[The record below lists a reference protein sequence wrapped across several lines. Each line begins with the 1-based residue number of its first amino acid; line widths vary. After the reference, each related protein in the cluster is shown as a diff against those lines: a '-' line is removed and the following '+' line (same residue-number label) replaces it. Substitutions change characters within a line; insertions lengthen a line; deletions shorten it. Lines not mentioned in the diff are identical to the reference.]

1 MRWQSVSSPKQ
12 HEIGHEEMSLSYT
25 RGGVGWVLK
34 TLICS
39 EGCELLEKAT
49 QRSRVT
55 IPECI

>member
-12 HEIGHEEMSLSYT
+12 HEIGHVEMSSSYT
-25 RGGVGWVLK
+25 GGGEVWVLK

-39 EGCELLEKAT
+39 EGCELLEKAA